1 MFHPVKKE
9 VSNKTIRLP
18 DTLLEKMELLAVQKD
33 VSFYQIVVQC
43 CEYAIFHSVSQEGYT
58 CGLIALRLS
67 D

>member
-43 CEYAIFHSVSQEGYT
+43 CEYAIFPFCQPRRIN
-58 CGLIALRLS
+58 LWPDRAPII
-67 D
+67 

>member
-33 VSFYQIVVQC
+33 VSFVELQKERKYGHR
-43 CEYAIFHSVSQEGYT
+43 A
-58 CGLIALRLS
+58 
-67 D
+67 